1 MIAGVAS
8 GSRPYHHGNLRPAL
22 ISAAIGEIEE
32 SGPAAMS
39 LRAVARRAG
48 VTHAAATY
56 HFGDRA
62 GLLTAVAAEGYRL
75 LAEALRGAQETRG
88 SFLEVGV
95 AYVRFAVTHRAHFE
109 VMYRPELYHR
119 DDAELGRARAAAAAL
134 LYGTGEITRERMAY
148 GVAAWSIVHGLATL
162 WLNGNLPAQL
172 GDDPEEIT
180 RVVAAHLGPPR
191 RDPALAAGNRGKAVG
206 NRIADSTHGGKLMP
220 YVRVGEENS
229 GRIEISYEDHGRGR
243 PVVLIH
249 GYPLN
254 GHSWEKQ
261 LPALLDAGYRVIAY
275 DRRGF
280 GASSQPTVGYDYNT
294 FAADLRGLMNVL
306 DLRDVTLAGFSMG
319 TGEVT
324 RYLGR
329 YGSERIRNAVLLGP
343 IPPFLLKTGDN
354 PEGVDQSVFDGLIAA
369 ARADRY
375 AYFKDFFDN
384 FYNVDKFRGT
394 RISDQAWQASFNVAA
409 GASSYASVA
418 CIPTWPTDF
427 RADLPQ
433 IDVPILVL
441 QGTEDRILPIDATGR
456 RLPALLKD
464 ARLIEVEAGP
474 HNIGWTHPEEVN
486 RALLGFL
493 AS

>member
-88 SFLEVGV
+88 SFLEAGV

-119 DDAELGRARAAAAAL
+119 DDAELGRARDAAATL

-180 RVVAAHLGPPR
+180 RVVAAHLYPPR
-191 RDPALAAGNRGKAVG
+191 RDPALAGRQPGKAVG
-206 NRIADSTHGGKLMP
+206 GRIADSMRGRGKLMP
-220 YVRVGEENS
+220 YVRVGGENS
-229 GRIEISYEDHGRGR
+229 GRIENYCEDHGRGR
-243 PVVLIH
+243 RRWARSASETAAALRPCRATAAP
-249 GYPLN
+249 GSRQTRSDRRD
-254 GHSWEKQ
+254 GRGAAS
-261 LPALLDAGYRVIAY
+261 PALA
-275 DRRGF
+275 RGVAR
-280 GASSQPTVGYDYNT
+280 GA
-294 FAADLRGLMNVL
+294 
-306 DLRDVTLAGFSMG
+306 
-319 TGEVT
+319 
-324 RYLGR
+324 
-329 YGSERIRNAVLLGP
+329 
-343 IPPFLLKTGDN
+343 IPPVR
-354 PEGVDQSVFDGLIAA
+354 PESV
-369 ARADRY
+369 
-375 AYFKDFFDN
+375 
-384 FYNVDKFRGT
+384 
-394 RISDQAWQASFNVAA
+394 IS
-409 GASSYASVA
+409 
-418 CIPTWPTDF
+418 
-427 RADLPQ
+427 PQ
-433 IDVPILVL
+433 
-441 QGTEDRILPIDATGR
+441 
-456 RLPALLKD
+456 
-464 ARLIEVEAGP
+464 
-474 HNIGWTHPEEVN
+474 
-486 RALLGFL
+486 
-493 AS
+493 